1 MGKVTNLILVGTGG
15 QGIVLASRII
25 AWVAFKSGFDVKES
39 EIHGMAQRG
48 GSVIGHLRFGE
59 KVYSPI
65 IPFGSA
71 DILLSLEELEAL
83 RYLQFLKKDGILIL
97 NRKKILPAGIT
108 EEAYPQNVE
117 EILKEKGFKVKSLNA
132 EEVAKELGSL
142 KIENTVLLGC
152 LSICLPFKKGIWEEV
167 ISSAVP
173 PNTVELNLKAFNKGR
188 EIGGMLFLEQKD

>member
-1 MGKVTNLILVGTGG
+1 M
-15 QGIVLASRII
+15 
-25 AWVAFKSGFDVKES
+25 SGEVHTDK
-39 EIHGMAQRG
+39 I
-48 GSVIGHLRFGE
+48 
-59 KVYSPI
+59 
-65 IPFGSA
+65 
-71 DILLSLEELEAL
+71 LSLKDWIDSFWHFQEE
-83 RYLQFLKKDGILIL
+83 DL
-97 NRKKILPAGIT
+97 NFFKNLLTRGKLP
-108 EEAYPQNVE
+108 NVE

-152 LSICLPFKKGIWEEV
+152 LSICLHFKKGIWEEV

>member
-25 AWVAFKSGFDVKES
+25 AWVAFISGCDVKER

-71 DILLSLEELEAL
+71 DNLLSLEELEAL

-117 EILKEKGFKVKSLNA
+117 EILKEKGF
-132 EEVAKELGSL
+132 
-142 KIENTVLLGC
+142 
-152 LSICLPFKKGIWEEV
+152 
-167 ISSAVP
+167 
-173 PNTVELNLKAFNKGR
+173 
-188 EIGGMLFLEQKD
+188 